1 MIRTLHRWKQSGKQV
16 LASAREVLVAVCANL
31 GQVGI

>member
-1 MIRTLHRWKQSGKQV
+1 MIRTLHSWKQSGKQA
-16 LASAREVLVAVCANL
+16 LASAREALVAVCANL